1 MNSRYYDPAVK
12 RFLNADGLIST
23 GIEDVCK
30 NMFAYCKNDPVN
42 MADSSGND
50 PVPAW
55 ALHIIS
61 GTATESEYAEALSV
75 NPNAWHGSAGY
86 RVRHAIDIAR
96 KRQQNLLESAEHHKR
111 GTTNKANKQKH
122 EKGQTRK
129 QKDKNGEKGDARRK
143 PNPNKRR
150 TINIE
155 IDGDLLSTAFEVTAI
170 TVTTTIL
177 VGVILDDATGVGVI
191 DDVFIAPLMKI
202 LWDLSSNSILAE

>member
-1 MNSRYYDPAVK
+1 MKKDRHENKKIKMVK
-12 RFLNADGLIST
+12 
-23 GIEDVCK
+23 
-30 NMFAYCKNDPVN
+30 
-42 MADSSGND
+42 
-50 PVPAW
+50 
-55 ALHIIS
+55 
-61 GTATESEYAEALSV
+61 
-75 NPNAWHGSAGY
+75 
-86 RVRHAIDIAR
+86 
-96 KRQQNLLESAEHHKR
+96 
-111 GTTNKANKQKH
+111 
-122 EKGQTRK
+122 
-129 QKDKNGEKGDARRK
+129 KGDARRK